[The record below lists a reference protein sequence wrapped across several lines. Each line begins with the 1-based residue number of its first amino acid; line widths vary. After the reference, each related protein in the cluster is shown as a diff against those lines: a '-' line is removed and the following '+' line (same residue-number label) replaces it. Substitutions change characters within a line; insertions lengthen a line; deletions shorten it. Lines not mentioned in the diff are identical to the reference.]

1 MRMQVGP
8 ARREGSSR
16 TIFHRPLI
24 PGNIDSRTNSTVTLT
39 IDAEGMYADRSTY
52 RYLIEFTLDELEALV
67 APHADDRPSRS
78 T

>member
-1 MRMQVGP
+1 M
-8 ARREGSSR
+8 
-16 TIFHRPLI
+16 
-24 PGNIDSRTNSTVTLT
+24 TLT